1 VESVLLGRPNKNTK
15 ERKMQN
21 NYVYTKSG
29 TDITIRWAKLYDY
42 VPASEQEFYKKK
54 WANFRAICNQSIEDI
69 VSEVK
74 TSSVVYKWKK
84 K

>member
-1 VESVLLGRPNKNTK
+1 MESVLLGRPNKNTK

-21 NYVYTKSG
+21 NYVYTKAG

-54 WANFRAICNQSIEDI
+54 WADFRAICNQSIEDI
-69 VSEVK
+69 VPEVK

>member
-1 VESVLLGRPNKNTK
+1 MN
-15 ERKMQN
+15 N

-42 VPASEQEFYKKK
+42 VQASEQEFYKKK
-54 WANFRAICNQSIEDI
+54 WADFREICNQSIEDI
-69 VSEVK
+69 GPEVK

>member
-1 VESVLLGRPNKNTK
+1 VGYALLGKLNKNTRG
-15 ERKMQN
+15 RKVQN

-29 TDITIRWAKLYDY
+29 TDITIRWVKLYNY

-54 WANFRAICNQSIEDI
+54 WADFRAICNQSIEDI
-69 VSEVK
+69 VPEIK
-74 TSSVVYKWKK
+74 TSSVIYKWKK

>member
-1 VESVLLGRPNKNTK
+1 V
-15 ERKMQN
+15 QN

-29 TDITIRWAKLYDY
+29 TDITLRWAKLYDY

-54 WANFRAICNQSIEDI
+54 WADFRAICNQSIEDI
-69 VSEVK
+69 VPEVK

>member
-1 VESVLLGRPNKNTK
+1 MLGRPNKNTK

-54 WANFRAICNQSIEDI
+54 WADFRAICNQSIEDI
-69 VSEVK
+69 VPEVK

>member
-1 VESVLLGRPNKNTK
+1 
-15 ERKMQN
+15 MQN

-54 WANFRAICNQSIEDI
+54 WADFRAICNQSIEDI
-69 VSEVK
+69 VPEVK

-84 K
+84 KW

>member
-1 VESVLLGRPNKNTK
+1 MLGRRNQNTK
-15 ERKMQN
+15 EREMKN
-21 NYVYTKSG
+21 NYVYTKAG
-29 TDITIRWAKLYDY
+29 TDITLRWAKLYNY

-54 WANFRAICNQSIEDI
+54 WADFRAICNQSIEDI
-69 VSEVK
+69 TPEVK

>member
-29 TDITIRWAKLYDY
+29 TDITIRWAKLYNY

-54 WANFRAICNQSIEDI
+54 WADFRAICNQSIEDI
-69 VSEVK
+69 VPEVK

>member
-1 VESVLLGRPNKNTK
+1 VEYVLQGRQNKNTRG
-15 ERKMQN
+15 RKMQN

-29 TDITIRWAKLYDY
+29 TDITIRWAKLYNY

-54 WANFRAICNQSIEDI
+54 WADFRAICNQSIEDI
-69 VSEVK
+69 IPEVK
-74 TSSVVYKWKK
+74 TSSVIYKWKK